1 MLTQEYARGSQK
13 RYSAVISR
21 LALSRI
27 TPSEFQPHSPQVLIH
42 IITRRYNAEKF
53 IYKASEILDKL
64 QVRANGSRMPVGML
78 WCYCNQY

>member
-1 MLTQEYARGSQK
+1 
-13 RYSAVISR
+13 
-21 LALSRI
+21 
-27 TPSEFQPHSPQVLIH
+27 VLIH